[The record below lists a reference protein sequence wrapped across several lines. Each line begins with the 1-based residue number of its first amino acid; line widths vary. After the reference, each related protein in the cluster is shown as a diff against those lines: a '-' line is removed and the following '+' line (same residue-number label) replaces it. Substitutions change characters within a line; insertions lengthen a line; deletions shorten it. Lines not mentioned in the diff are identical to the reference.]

1 MKKIVKYI
9 NGSWPLVFLAP
20 LLMVLEVMCDLMQ
33 PTLMSE
39 IVDVG
44 IASGEI
50 SMVWSTGLKMLG
62 VALLGIVGGAG
73 CTILSSKA
81 SFDAAARLRQGM
93 FDKI

>member
-1 MKKIVKYI
+1 MRKIIKYI

-50 SMVWSTGLKMLG
+50 SLVWSTGLKMLG
-62 VALLGIVGGAG
+62 VARN
-73 CTILSSKA
+73 CLSSLWWPCRCWR
-81 SFDAAARLRQGM
+81 SQ
-93 FDKI
+93 